1 MMPEP
6 ASIPVRVRA
15 LALVGGEI
23 DLGVGSSGLAEGR
36 RILQSAIGVVRVE
49 AARQADIRFC
59 ADIAL
64 ENLGVV
70 ALCLDGAFGPI
81 LVETEHFAKSAFG
94 TEQAGRGGAL
104 LCRHGVSIGSGDPM
118 LFTGD

>member
-23 DLGVGSSGLAEGR
+23 DLGVGSFGLAEGR

-49 AARQADIRFC
+49 AAR
-59 ADIAL
+59 
-64 ENLGVV
+64 
-70 ALCLDGAFGPI
+70 
-81 LVETEHFAKSAFG
+81 
-94 TEQAGRGGAL
+94 
-104 LCRHGVSIGSGDPM
+104 
-118 LFTGD
+118 